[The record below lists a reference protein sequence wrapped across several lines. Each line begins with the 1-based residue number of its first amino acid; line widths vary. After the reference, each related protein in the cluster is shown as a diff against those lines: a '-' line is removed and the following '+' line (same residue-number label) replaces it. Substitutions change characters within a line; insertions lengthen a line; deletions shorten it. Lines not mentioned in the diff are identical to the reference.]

1 VRLGEC
7 HSESVVVEVKT
18 IMVVMIVC
26 STRSHDYFELE
37 GKADLGDSGRI
48 NKFIKNLTRRVDKL
62 SVEQR

>member
-1 VRLGEC
+1 MPLR
-7 HSESVVVEVKT
+7 VVEVKT
-18 IMVVMIVC
+18 MVVMIVC
-26 STRSHDYFELE
+26 STRSHDFFELE